1 MRRDATLPY
10 IRSSAGKAGE
20 SLRECRKFLTLLA
33 APAALLGGMADV
45 AAAHDEPVVEV
56 SNGEIRGMEQRGA
69 LAFLGIP
76 YGAPTGGESRFR
88 PASPAADWSGIREA
102 RQYGPKCPQN
112 PLPLTPA
119 LSRVLK
125 FADIGQS
132 EDCLSLNVWTPAVTG
147 SRPVLVWLHG
157 GGFTTGTGA
166 EPDYEGANLA
176 SRNDVVVVTLNHRLN
191 LFGHLDL
198 SDWDEDY
205 ADSANAGM
213 LDIVLAL
220 EWVRENAETFGGD
233 PGNVTI
239 FGQSGGGYKVSTLL
253 AMPPAV
259 GLFHKAA
266 IISGPGVQAKSR
278 EDALQTAAETLSV
291 LDVEPVD
298 RDALAHLSVDALLE
312 ASVGS
317 NPAARQRLWGPVV
330 DGRSLPRHPFDP
342 VPPEQSS
349 HIPIMIGYTADE
361 GNIFLFA
368 DPRYPDMPEAEM
380 MAQVEG
386 IVGPDNAG
394 QVVAMYRA
402 QAPDDGNSQL
412 LGTIMADLMFG
423 RGTYQIA
430 DRRAGEDGA
439 ASVYMYRVEW
449 DSPVEGGV
457 LKAAHGIDMPLWFDN
472 ADHVNTLVG
481 TEPESLEISTMMGT
495 TIAAFARTGDPNNPL
510 LPDWPAYTVPE
521 RALMIFDTPPHV
533 ERDPRSEVREMLEA
547 APR

>member
-1 MRRDATLPY
+1 MRRDATLAY
-10 IRSSAGKAGE
+10 LRSSAGKAGA

-45 AAAHDEPVVEV
+45 ASAHDETVVEV

-88 PASPAADWSGIREA
+88 PASPAADWRGIREA
-102 RQYGPKCPQN
+102 TQYGPKCPQN

-220 EWVRENAETFGGD
+220 EWVRENAKTFGGD

-253 AMPPAV
+253 AMPPAE

-278 EDALQTAAETLSV
+278 EDALQTAADTLSV
-291 LDVEPVD
+291 LDVEPGD
-298 RDALAHLSVDALLE
+298 RGALAQLSVDALLE

-330 DGRSLPRHPFDP
+330 DGRCRAIRSTPCRPN
-342 VPPEQSS
+342 S
-349 HIPIMIGYTADE
+349 H
-361 GNIFLFA
+361 
-368 DPRYPDMPEAEM
+368 R
-380 MAQVEG
+380 
-386 IVGPDNAG
+386 
-394 QVVAMYRA
+394 
-402 QAPDDGNSQL
+402 
-412 LGTIMADLMFG
+412 
-423 RGTYQIA
+423 
-430 DRRAGEDGA
+430 
-439 ASVYMYRVEW
+439 
-449 DSPVEGGV
+449 
-457 LKAAHGIDMPLWFDN
+457 
-472 ADHVNTLVG
+472 
-481 TEPESLEISTMMGT
+481 IS
-495 TIAAFARTGDPNNPL
+495 
-510 LPDWPAYTVPE
+510 
-521 RALMIFDTPPHV
+521 
-533 ERDPRSEVREMLEA
+533 RS
-547 APR
+547 